1 MIRFGLFADAH
12 YARGKQYGTR
22 YCDRSL
28 DKLQVC
34 LDAFRAREVSIVVN
48 LGDIIDGAHDEAI
61 DLENLASVRQVLD
74 QSGLVVHH
82 VLGNHDI
89 ESMNKGRVLGALG
102 VLPAPGVRP
111 APGVSRPGAGAAGH
125 DGAWHSFD
133 AGDCR
138 MIVLDANYRT
148 DGVAYDTGNYEWDDT
163 LIPEIELE
171 WLAGEL
177 RLTGS
182 GASAAPAPAHICV
195 FVHQNLDNRPSA
207 DGPDPHLVANC
218 ARVRAVLEGAG
229 RPVTVFQGH
238 YHPGLYQSIAGV
250 SYVTLRAMCEG
261 ETSDDNA
268 WAIVTVDEG
277 VRVEG
282 FGKQESYR
290 IPRG

>member
-1 MIRFGLFADAH
+1 MIRFGLFADTH

-34 LDAFRAREVSIVVN
+34 LDAFRARGVEFVVN
-48 LGDIIDGAHDEAI
+48 LGDIIDGAHDEAV
-61 DLENLASVRQVLD
+61 DLANLASVRQLLD
-74 QSGLVVHH
+74 QSGLAVHH

-89 ESMNKGRVLGALG
+89 ESMNKTQVLGALH
-102 VLPAPGVRP
+102 VP
-111 APGVSRPGAGAAGH
+111 STPGARPTPGAAAGGGAAAL
-125 DGAWHSFD
+125 DGAWYSFD
-133 AGDCR
+133 AGECR

-148 DGVAYDTGNYEWDDT
+148 DGAAYDSGNYEWDDT

-171 WLAGEL
+171 WLGAEL
-177 RLTGS
+177 CLTGS
-182 GASAAPAPAHICV
+182 AASGGSAPEHTCV
-195 FVHQNLDNRPSA
+195 FVHQNLDDRPSQN
-207 DGPDPHLVANC
+207 GGDPHLVANC
-218 ARVRAVLEGAG
+218 ARVRAVLESSG

-238 YHPGLYQSIAGV
+238 YHPGLYQSTGGV
-250 SYVTLRAMCEG
+250 SYVTLKAMCEG
-261 ETSDDNA
+261 ETSEDNA

-290 IPRG
+290 LPRG